1 MPGRV
6 YAYRYRT
13 IHGRSDLFSICN
25 TGRYSVLNTELEL
38 YGPMYLAIAAEYN
51 EISRRANDFD

>member
-1 MPGRV
+1 MRSFNNP
-6 YAYRYRT
+6 RT
-13 IHGRSDLFSICN
+13 IAE
-25 TGRYSVLNTELEL
+25 LNTELEL